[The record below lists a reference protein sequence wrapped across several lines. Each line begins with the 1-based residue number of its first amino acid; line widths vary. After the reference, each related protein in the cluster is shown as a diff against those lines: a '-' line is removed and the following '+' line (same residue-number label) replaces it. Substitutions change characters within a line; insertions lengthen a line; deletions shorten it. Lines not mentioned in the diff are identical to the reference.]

1 MKYLMLLII
10 VILMIGCAT
19 GEKIRMSVKPGMSKA
34 ELIKTLG
41 NPDGFKNVDGREILL
56 YPNRVISG
64 WGMDRTDYFFVF
76 QNDKLV
82 EAGNGEVR
90 QHKNNVHTIFLF

>member
-1 MKYLMLLII
+1 M
-10 VILMIGCAT
+10 T
-19 GEKIRMSVKPGMSKA
+19 KA
-34 ELIKTLG
+34 ELTQAIG
-41 NPDGFKNVDGREILL
+41 NPEGFKTVDGKEILF

-90 QHKNNVHTIFLF
+90 QHQNNSHTIFLWPVTN